1 MTHEEAILSVWRQ
14 SLLEGLK
21 TVRLRNE
28 QFPVRST
35 AKQKLKQ
42 VDFRFD
48 RPRSAR
54 LGTESEYEVAVGSNN
69 FKAPWVWRSDI

>member
-1 MTHEEAILSVWRQ
+1 MTLEEAIPSVWRQ

-21 TVRLRNE
+21 TVRLRSE
-28 QFPVRST
+28 EFTVRSA

-54 LGTESEYEVAVGSNN
+54 LGTESEYEVAVGSDD
-69 FKAPWVWRSDI
+69 FKAP